1 MLTFFTAIFS
11 VAFIEILLSI
21 DNALVNVSL
30 AKKLPH
36 HLQKK
41 ALISGIAL
49 GGFFRITGLLLAS
62 FLLTNPYIKTL
73 SALYLFWLAYEHL
86 FAKSKEGWELK
97 KRNHP
102 HMILAQVI
110 MANFVFS
117 IDNILGVVGIS
128 DNILYIVLGVLVG
141 VIALIFITPFV
152 LRLMHQ
158 FPSLEKMTYVLLVYI
173 GSAILF
179 EEFTHYHVPEYITF
193 LCIATAMFIAIWI
206 DRDTSK

>member
-1 MLTFFTAIFS
+1 MLTFFAALFS
-11 VAFIEILLSI
+11 VAIIEILLSI

-41 ALISGIAL
+41 ALFSGIIL
-49 GGFFRITGLLLAS
+49 GGFFRIGGLLLAS
-62 FLLTNPYIKTL
+62 FFLTNPYIKIL

-86 FAKSKEGWELK
+86 YTKSKDGWELK
-97 KRNHP
+97 KRNRP
-102 HMILAQVI
+102 HVIYAQVI
-110 MANFVFS
+110 IANLVFS

-128 DNILYIVLGVLVG
+128 DHILYIILGVLVG

-158 FPSLEKMTYVLLVYI
+158 FPSLEKMTYILLIYI
-173 GSAILF
+173 GSTVLF
-179 EEFTHYHVPEYITF
+179 EEFSHYHIPEYITF
-193 LCIATAMFIAIWI
+193 LCISAAMFLAMRI
-206 DRDTSK
+206 DKKK